1 MRRVLDEDVQSAVI
15 ELRADNLS
23 RTWLR
28 FPPGASDRDG
38 GDDGA
43 SLHLRLRF
51 LVLVLKNVGRD
62 VSLEVLA
69 RDDRGRRRRLRAST
83 FQRRAHVHAQLAHLP
98 LRLDAGWN
106 SVQLDLAALLRA
118 AYGDGAR
125 YAHTDSVMLHAS
137 CRVRRVFFSDRPA
150 ADERALPVEFRLFK
164 RLTAQ
169 QAAAFR
175 QQQQPQPESTQEEE
189 ETDRGAGK

>member
-1 MRRVLDEDVQSAVI
+1 MRRVLDEDVQSSVI
-15 ELRADNLS
+15 ELSADNLS

-28 FPPGASDRDG
+28 FPPGASDSGDADG
-38 GDDGA
+38 DGDGGA

-51 LVLVLKNVGRD
+51 LVLVLKNLGRD
-62 VSLEVLA
+62 VSLEVQV

-83 FQRRAHVHAQLAHLP
+83 FQRRAGVHEQLALLP
-98 LRLDAGWN
+98 LRLDDGWN

-125 YAHTDSVMLHAS
+125 YLHTDSVQLHAS
-137 CRVRRVFFSDRPA
+137 CRVRRIFFSDRPA

-164 RLTAQ
+164 RLSKQ
-169 QAAAFR
+169 QTAAFR
-175 QQQQPQPESTQEEE
+175 QQLQQEEQQY
-189 ETDRGAGK
+189 DREDE

>member
-1 MRRVLDEDVQSAVI
+1 VLDEDVQSAVI
-15 ELRADNLS
+15 ELSADNLS

-28 FPPGASDRDG
+28 FPPGVSDGESEDEG
-38 GDDGA
+38 EAGGA

-62 VSLEVLA
+62 VSLEVQV
-69 RDDRGRRRRLRAST
+69 RDDRGRRRRLRTST
-83 FQRRAHVHAQLAHLP
+83 FQRRARVHEQLALLP

-125 YAHTDSVMLHAS
+125 YAHTDSVQLHAS
-137 CRVRRVFFSDRPA
+137 CRVRRIFFSDRPA
-150 ADERALPVEFRLFK
+150 ADERTLPVEFRLLK
-164 RLTAQ
+164 RLTAPQ
-169 QAAAFR
+169 VATLR
-175 QQQQPQPESTQEEE
+175 QQQSQVESQQVAH
-189 ETDRGAGK
+189 ETDQDAG